1 MLERQKYEP
10 LRSELKKTRLAARL
24 RQIDLAKLL
33 KKPQS
38 YVSKIESGERNLDV
52 IEFLAYTAALSIDP
66 TKWIKSLLIKPTE

>member
-1 MLERQKYEP
+1 MLERQKYEL
-10 LRSELKKTRLAARL
+10 LRVELKKTRLAASL

-52 IEFLAYTAALSIDP
+52 IEFLVYTAALSIDP
-66 TKWIKSLLIKPTE
+66 SKWIKKFIDKTS

>member
-1 MLERQKYEP
+1 MLERQKYEF
-10 LRSELKKTRLAARL
+10 LRSELKKARMSASL

-52 IEFLAYTAALSIDP
+52 IEFLYYVTALGIEPS
-66 TKWIKSLLIKPTE
+66 KWVKRFMDKAN

>member
-1 MLERQKYEP
+1 MLERQKHEF
-10 LRSELKKTRLAARL
+10 LRSELKETRLAASL

-52 IEFLAYTAALSIDP
+52 IEFTQYCEGLGVDP
-66 TKWIKSLLIKPTE
+66 SKWLKKLIEKF

>member
-1 MLERQKYEP
+1 MLERQKYE
-10 LRSELKKTRLAARL
+10 LLGAELKKARMSASL

-52 IEFLAYTAALSIDP
+52 IEFLAYVTALGIEPS
-66 TKWIKSLLIKPTE
+66 KWVKRFMDKAS

>member
-1 MLERQKYEP
+1 MLERQKYEL
-10 LRSELKKTRLAARL
+10 LRTELKKTRLDASL

-52 IEFLAYTAALSIDP
+52 IEFTQYCDGLGLDPYKYLKKLID
-66 TKWIKSLLIKPTE
+66 KF

>member
-1 MLERQKYEP
+1 MLERQKYEL
-10 LRSELKKTRLAARL
+10 LRSELKNTRLAASL

-52 IEFLAYTAALSIDP
+52 IEFVSYCDALGIDP
-66 TKWIKSLLIKPTE
+66 SKWLRRMIDKFN

>member
-1 MLERQKYEP
+1 MLERQKYEL
-10 LRSELKKTRLAARL
+10 LRSELKKVRLSVSL

-52 IEFLAYTAALSIDP
+52 IEFVSYVTALGIDP
-66 TKWIKSLLIKPTE
+66 SNWIKRFIDKTK

>member
-1 MLERQKYEP
+1 MLERQKYE
-10 LRSELKKTRLAARL
+10 LFRAELKKTRLDASL

-52 IEFLAYTAALSIDP
+52 IEFISYCIALDLDPAKYLKKLID
-66 TKWIKSLLIKPTE
+66 KF

>member
-1 MLERQKYEP
+1 MLERQKYE
-10 LRSELKKTRLAARL
+10 LIRTELKKTRINASL

-52 IEFLAYTAALSIDP
+52 IEFLAYTAALSIDA
-66 TKWIKSLLIKPTE
+66 TKWIKKFIDKTG